1 MTGDQISGKSVSAKL
16 AWSRFVSIGLAWALA
31 WDCLCICP
39 PANSIK
45 NIKTTRITF
54 YRSLGVYPC
63 IKHVLDVFYWLII
76 DFLESNNLGEVDPKI
91 VVVDLVEVGITARQ
105 PTDKISIFKTFYLPI
120 KHFMSKSTVFVSN
133 LVYFSHKK
141 NQQTARQRYP
151 QN

>member
-1 MTGDQISGKSVSAKL
+1 MGSKRSNTVEVVVTSLVSCRTNIL
-16 AWSRFVSIGLAWALA
+16 SQERS
-31 WDCLCICP
+31 
-39 PANSIK
+39 NSIK

-91 VVVDLVEVGITARQ
+91 VDLVGITARQ
-105 PTDKISIFKTFYLPI
+105 PTDKISIFKTFYVPI

-133 LVYFSHKK
+133 LIYFSKK
-141 NQQTARQRYP
+141 KK
-151 QN
+151 